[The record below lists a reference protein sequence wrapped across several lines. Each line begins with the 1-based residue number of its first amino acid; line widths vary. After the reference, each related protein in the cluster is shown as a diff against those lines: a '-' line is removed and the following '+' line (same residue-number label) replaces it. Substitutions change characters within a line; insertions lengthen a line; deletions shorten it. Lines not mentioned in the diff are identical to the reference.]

1 MKQTLS
7 DVLSIGNNSIG
18 PSYCTYTIIT
28 EQATH
33 VIHRGVWDIIRRETL
48 TWPQFRMLIR
58 TRVKEFTQNNKQ
70 FGQSYIMI

>member
-28 EQATH
+28 EQTTH

-48 TWPQFRMLIR
+48 TWPQFRVLVQSI
-58 TRVKEFTQNNKQ
+58 VKESI
-70 FGQSYIMI
+70 QSK

>member
-7 DVLSIGNNSIG
+7 DVLSIGSNFG
-18 PSYCTYTIIT
+18 PSYYTYTFIN
-28 EQATH
+28 EQVTH
-33 VIHRGVWDIIRRETL
+33 VLHRAIWDSIRDVTL

-70 FGQSYIMI
+70 FGQSYT